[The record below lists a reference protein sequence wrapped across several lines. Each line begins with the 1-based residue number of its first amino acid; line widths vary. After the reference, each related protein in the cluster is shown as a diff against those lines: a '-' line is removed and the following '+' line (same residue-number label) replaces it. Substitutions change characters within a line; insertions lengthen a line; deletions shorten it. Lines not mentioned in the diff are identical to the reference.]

1 MLTLTLTQ
9 HAESQRDRYC
19 VEVILEG
26 NGDRLTA
33 NAHFK
38 FNVNLQNQEK
48 IRWYLEDFL
57 EYPQDPAP
65 KIAANI
71 EQRMTEIGVELF
83 EKVFHAN
90 DDTRHVWEKVRHH
103 ISDTRVEIVTGVRD
117 AAAIPWELI
126 RDSQSDMP
134 LALGASA
141 FVRTTPQAVQLPQIP
156 LTADSKI
163 RILLVICRPDGGSD
177 VPFRSVAIK
186 LIKALTDSASEV
198 FQLD

>member
-9 HAESQRDRYC
+9 HAESQRDHYC
-19 VEVILEG
+19 VEVTLEE
-26 NGDRLTA
+26 NGDRLIA
-33 NAHFK
+33 NAHFDL
-38 FNVNLQNQEK
+38 NVNLQDQEK

-65 KIAANI
+65 IIAANI

-90 DDTRHVWEKVRHH
+90 DDTRQVWEKVRHH
-103 ISDTRVEIVTGVRD
+103 ISDTRVEIVTGVSD

-126 RDSQSDMP
+126 RDPQSDMP

-141 FVRTTPQAVQLPQIP
+141 FVRTTPQAVQLPKIP
-156 LTADSKI
+156 QTVDSKI
-163 RILLVICRPDGGSD
+163 RILLVICRPKVEAMCRFARWQS
-177 VPFRSVAIK
+177 S
-186 LIKALTDSASEV
+186 
-198 FQLD
+198 